1 MEINEIK
8 RGDEI
13 MSRLTDRQK
22 ELFQRNKYILVDMII
37 ILEHKLDEQVKELGH
52 IRNEMLLNDEQ
63 FKSIID
69 DLKEQVMTLSNER
82 NNAELALVKAQQ
94 EIDGDRKPARLT
106 KHDWSRWKERLDELI
121 TQADKEK
128 NE

>member
-1 MEINEIK
+1 MK
-8 RGDEI
+8 
-13 MSRLTDRQK
+13 LTSRQK
-22 ELFQRNKYILVDMII
+22 ELFQRDKYILVDMII

-82 NNAELALVKAQQ
+82 NNAELSLVRAQQ
-94 EIDGDRKPARLT
+94 EIDGDRKPRRLT
-106 KHDWSRWKERLDELI
+106 EEEWSHWKERLDELI
-121 TQADKEK
+121 TEADKEK
-128 NE
+128 NR

>member
-1 MEINEIK
+1 MT
-8 RGDEI
+8 
-13 MSRLTDRQK
+13 SLTDKQK
-22 ELFQRNKYILVDMII
+22 TLFQEDKYVLVDSII
-37 ILEHKLDEQVKELGH
+37 ILEQKLNKSVEEIQHL
-52 IRNEMLLNDEQ
+52 RNEMLLNDEQ
-63 FKSIID
+63 AKAIID